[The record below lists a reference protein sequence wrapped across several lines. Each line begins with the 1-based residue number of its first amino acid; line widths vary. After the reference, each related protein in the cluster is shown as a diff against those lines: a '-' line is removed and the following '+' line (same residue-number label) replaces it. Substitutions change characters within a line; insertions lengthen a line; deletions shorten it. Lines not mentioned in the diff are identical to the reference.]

1 MSTKQIK
8 SGIHRFRVR
17 RPSSPAPRRRSASPP
32 AMATATAVPTP
43 MPDPSASSSSAL
55 AAAVT
60 AGSGSGSGPGPG
72 PGSGPR
78 DMPACD
84 RCRSFKKKCSRT
96 FPTCTLC
103 ANAGQRC
110 SFSTSASSS
119 EAQAH
124 HLRARV
130 EWLTRIVNQNLP
142 VGAPGIESF
151 GTGTDVPILGPIGA
165 MSAPPSV
172 GTSPAMQLE
181 LSARTPGSGATPG
194 SIVISGGFEPGSDP
208 AGMPVTADPLS
219 SVSLSAGA
227 TGNAIRTLSE
237 EALARRLVDAYFRHI
252 HRAYPFMN
260 KAQVLRELEHSGDS
274 AWPRRSSDSTLLFL
288 VMVLGCTTLQRS
300 GQMSSEVSS
309 KFDVPSAEIV
319 QECLL
324 REDLES
330 IQILVLLALYSLF
343 DPAATSTWS
352 IAGIAARKAMSFG
365 LSRRASEDKTLSATE
380 VEFRHRLFWSTW
392 VLDRV
397 MSISR
402 GLPPALSDDNID
414 VPLPGLTVE
423 EFASPDRQH
432 FASVLQT
439 HRHVIHLRQLEDR
452 ILKQIHTRRQAE
464 VAALSQTDRQAIVR
478 EIRIDIENWY
488 SQGCLLSPLEAD
500 NVPIHSSVAW
510 LSARYYQLLFFLHYP
525 CQFNSFG
532 SMVPAVELLR
542 FAQKHLQS
550 TMVLLQQRQL
560 PLNRVTLCRIFPVG
574 LVLMHCFIS
583 CTECTP
589 FLALEELD
597 SVIRVLEAFPETW
610 SHARQGCQL
619 FRQFRSTVSGLS
631 GQTPLPYG
639 DAGFG
644 PAAAGGSKAALLR
657 PVMNGMASLMQEV
670 LGKTTFYF
678 FHEFLGGR
686 GTMDHTGHSP
696 TGPLQSS
703 MAMMNDDG
711 TIEDGWGSLEFG
723 FM

>member
-1 MSTKQIK
+1 
-8 SGIHRFRVR
+8 
-17 RPSSPAPRRRSASPP
+17 
-32 AMATATAVPTP
+32 
-43 MPDPSASSSSAL
+43 
-55 AAAVT
+55 
-60 AGSGSGSGPGPG
+60 
-72 PGSGPR
+72 
-78 DMPACD
+78 
-84 RCRSFKKKCSRT
+84 
-96 FPTCTLC
+96 
-103 ANAGQRC
+103 
-110 SFSTSASSS
+110 
-119 EAQAH
+119 
-124 HLRARV
+124 
-130 EWLTRIVNQNLP
+130 
-142 VGAPGIESF
+142 
-151 GTGTDVPILGPIGA
+151 
-165 MSAPPSV
+165 
-172 GTSPAMQLE
+172 MQLE
-181 LSARTPGSGATPG
+181 LAARTPGSGATPG
-194 SIVISGGFEPGSDP
+194 SIVISGFEPASDP
-208 AGMPVTADPLS
+208 AAGDSRGPVT
-219 SVSLSAGA
+219 VSLTAGA
-227 TGNAIRTLSE
+227 TGSAIRTLSE
-237 EALARRLVDAYFRHI
+237 DALARRLVDAYFRHI

-300 GQMSSEVSS
+300 GQMSSDVSS

-343 DPAATSTWS
+343 DPGATSTWS

-365 LSRRASEDKTLSATE
+365 LSRRASEDRTLSVTE

-452 ILKQIHTRRQAE
+452 ILTQIHTRRQSE
-464 VAALSQTDRQAIVR
+464 VAALSQSDRQAVVR
-478 EIRIDIENWY
+478 EIRMDIENWY
-488 SQGCLLSPLEAD
+488 SHGCLLSPLEAD

-532 SMVPAVELLR
+532 SLVPAVELLR

-597 SVIRVLEAFPETW
+597 SVIRVLEAFPEPW
-610 SHARQGCQL
+610 AHARQGCQL
-619 FRQFRSTVSGLS
+619 FRQFRSAVSGLS
-631 GQTPLPYG
+631 RQTPLHYQ
-639 DAGFG
+639 
-644 PAAAGGSKAALLR
+644 ALLR
-657 PVMNGMASLMQEV
+657 PVMTEMASLMQDV

-686 GTMDHTGHSP
+686 GPMDQTGHSP

-711 TIEDGWGSLEFG
+711 IIEDGWGSLEFG